1 MVDGAA
7 LLALV
12 LDQHILAVEE
22 QDVEFLDL
30 VVRDLGIAI
39 IEQLVP

>member
-1 MVDGAA
+1 VVDGAA

-12 LDQHILAVEE
+12 PHQHVLAVEE

-30 VVRDLGIAI
+30 
-39 IEQLVP
+39 EE